1 MTKRPWLAATALLL
15 ALAGCNKSGSP
26 VSGNDI
32 VHAEGSNELDANTAA
47 SVYGPEG
54 NATNATTAALGN
66 DQGNTPDYDV
76 SALDARPEGERG
88 NLGGRPDD

>member
-1 MTKRPWLAATALLL
+1 MTQRHLLAAAGLAL
-15 ALAGCNKSGSP
+15 ALAGCNSGSP

-32 VHAEGSNELDANTAA
+32 VQAPGTNELDANTAA

-54 NATNATTAALGN
+54 NADNDAAAALGN
-66 DQGNTPDYDV
+66 DQGNSPDYNV

-88 NLGGRPDD
+88 NLGGRPGG